1 MLRDFGWTAAEKKIA
16 RAAFDLA
23 LSRELASVR
32 QEVESKL
39 VGSRDAHS
47 VWGIHDYLSDKR
59 REIDTKYDYRYS
71 VLVSVFARLVR
82 EGWISEADLR
92 GLAVEQVKAI
102 SRILALGLPPGR
114 RGDASRRASD
124 D

>member
-47 VWGIHDYLSDKR
+47 VWRIHDYLSDKR

-82 EGWISEADLR
+82 EGWISDADLR